1 MKQRNTNGE
10 RDNEKK
16 SINILHIIN
25 DYDYDYHYNYNQLSI
40 IDNLENNSI
49 K

>member
-25 DYDYDYHYNYNQLSI
+25 DYDYHYNYNQLSI